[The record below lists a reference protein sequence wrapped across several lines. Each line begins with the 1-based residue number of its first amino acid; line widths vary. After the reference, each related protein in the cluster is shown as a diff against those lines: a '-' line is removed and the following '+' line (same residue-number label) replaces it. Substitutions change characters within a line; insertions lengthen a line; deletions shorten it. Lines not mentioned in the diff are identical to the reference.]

1 MANLTKDRATVK
13 TGPSAFKEQLVAN
26 ALAAT
31 VYYIGL
37 LKIIDANGRAA
48 DPGAGNAALTGAKA
62 GVVKDRVDNSLG
74 ANDAL
79 KVELETGVF
88 CFDKSGTSAPTV
100 ADIGKVCYG
109 ADNHTIS
116 MTAAD
121 GPPVGRVWAVNAAS
135 VDVMLG
141 PLAA

>member
-1 MANLTKDRATVK
+1 MANLTKDRATTK
-13 TGPSAFKEQLVAN
+13 SAVTAYRGQLVAN

-31 VYYIGL
+31 IYYIGTIQL
-37 LKIIDANGRAA
+37 IDNNGRAKNPAAA
-48 DPGAGNAALTGAKA
+48 DNALAGARC

-74 ANDAL
+74 ANDAV

-88 CFDKSGTSAPTV
+88 QFDKHATNQAFIVGA
-100 ADIGKVCYG
+100 VCYA

-116 MTAAD
+116 SLNTD
-121 GPPVGRVWAVNAAS
+121 GPPCGRVWQVNAAS
-135 VDVMLG
+135 VDVDFG